1 MGGGDFRAARRYARA
16 LFQAALKVGQVDEAA
31 QNLDAINAVT
41 AESPQLMSVLRH
53 PRITRQRKSELLKA
67 GFEGRV
73 LPIVEHFLFL
83 VIEKDRASILP
94 NVAGQYKILLDQ
106 HRREVDAEAVSAVP
120 LTGAQ
125 CDALRERLKAST
137 GFNIRLQTRV
147 DETILGGLLVRVGD
161 KLFDGSIATQL
172 RRIEEQLRQVK
183 VS

>member
-16 LFQAALKVGQVDEAA
+16 LFHAALKGDQVDEVAG
-31 QNLDAINAVT
+31 NLDAISAV
-41 AESPQLMSVLRH
+41 AAQAPQLMNVLRH
-53 PRITRQRKSELLKA
+53 PRITRQRKSELLRHS
-67 GFEGRV
+67 FEGRV
-73 LPIVEHFLFL
+73 LPVVEHFLFL

-94 NVAGQYKILLDQ
+94 NMAGQYKILLDK
-106 HRREVDAEAVSAVP
+106 HRSEVDAEAVSAVP

-125 CDALRERLKAST
+125 CDALRARLKATT
-137 GFNIRLQTRV
+137 GFNVRLQTRV
-147 DETILGGLLVRVGD
+147 DENILGGLLVRVGD